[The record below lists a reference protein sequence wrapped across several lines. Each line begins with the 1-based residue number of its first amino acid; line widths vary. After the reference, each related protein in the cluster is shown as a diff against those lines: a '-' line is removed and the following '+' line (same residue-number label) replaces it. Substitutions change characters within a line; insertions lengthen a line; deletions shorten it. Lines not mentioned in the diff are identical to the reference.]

1 MAEVDLDGHPGLLV
15 RPPDAR
21 WLYVLAHGAGAGMR
35 HSFLEDIAAALAA
48 CGVATLRWE
57 LPYMAAGRA
66 RPDPPAVAHAA
77 VRAVWA
83 AARARFGDL
92 PLFAGGKSF
101 GGRMTSGAHA
111 EAPLAELRGIAFLG
125 FPLHPPERPRP
136 RVLERAEH
144 LARTAPAPLL
154 FVQGTRDELAD
165 LPRLRPVVAK
175 LGRRARLHTVA
186 HADHGFDVLVRS
198 GRARPEVLAE
208 IAGAVA
214 AWMARL
220 APTPERRDRPE
231 RQARPERPREP
242 RPDRKSERKFDRNV
256 DRKRARAPAS
266 PRARRSDRQPAEARD
281 PEADPKKDQQIERLI
296 DRPRPQR
303 TAHHTTQ
310 RTARSGTVR
319 KKTGPR

>member
-1 MAEVDLDGHPGLLV
+1 VEEVDLDGHPGLLV
-15 RPPDAR
+15 RPPGAR

-35 HSFLEDIAAALAA
+35 HIFLEDIAAALAA
-48 CGVATLRWE
+48 RGVATLRWE

-92 PLFAGGKSF
+92 PMFAGGKSF

-111 EAPLAELRGIAFLG
+111 EAPLPDLRGIAFLG

-136 RVLERAEH
+136 RVLERAAH
-144 LARTAPAPLL
+144 LAQTAPAPLL

-165 LPRLRPVVAK
+165 LPRLEPVIAR
-175 LGRRARLHTVA
+175 LGRRARLHAVA

-198 GRARPEVLAE
+198 GRARADVQGE
-208 IAGAVA
+208 IADAVA
-214 AWMARL
+214 AWMARI
-220 APTPERRDRPE
+220 AGGERPRDRP
-231 RQARPERPREP
+231 R
-242 RPDRKSERKFDRNV
+242 DRKN
-256 DRKRARAPAS
+256 DRKRDRKTDRERGPKRS
-266 PRARRSDRQPAEARD
+266 PPRGRRRRSAAGSAPD
-281 PEADPKKDQQIERLI
+281 PEADPKEDQRIGRAA

-303 TAHHTTQ
+303 TAV
-310 RTARSGTVR
+310 RSGTVR